1 MFTSRPE
8 APPTPP
14 PDHLRR
20 LKDTVANRLMAWPQ
34 WVVVVQLFIGL
45 SCLRAFTEKIASE
58 DWWTGATIDQFLV
71 EHNGMPLQ
79 WYQLFIDSVVAP
91 NTSTVATVVLVA
103 QLFAAVTLLSGR
115 SVAEGLTVGMFLN
128 LSFLT
133 ERRAHQPSTSW
144 PKVRLVCGSPTAT
157 FTDQQSDSNSRSR
170 PLPGPACDIGDR
182 FDSHDRSCRRDPRRC
197 NHIHHHKVVRC
208 AGV

>member
-1 MFTSRPE
+1 M
-8 APPTPP
+8 
-14 PDHLRR
+14 
-20 LKDTVANRLMAWPQ
+20 
-34 WVVVVQLFIGL
+34 QLFIGL

-133 ERRAHQPSTSW
+133 AGAASPSAFYLLAQGAVGLWLAHRHLHRPA
-144 PKVRLVCGSPTAT
+144 VRLKLEVATAAGSGL
-157 FTDQQSDSNSRSR
+157 RYRR
-170 PLPGPACDIGDR
+170 PLR
-182 FDSHDRSCRRDPRRC
+182 FARSLLPT
-197 NHIHHHKVVRC
+197 
-208 AGV
+208 